1 MEEVEAEREPDP
13 LFSVTETVRPVL
25 DTVEA
30 DATPA
35 IADNLAALRLRT
47 CPMGYKVVDHTAA
60 VFGDYYGQ
68 VRETAVKKAVKA
80 LHAESGTS
88 STGIGPKP
96 RDLVSYRSPRPLRSQ
111 PGSEAAS
118 RRR

>member
-1 MEEVEAEREPDP
+1 MTRSLGAPRWWDTLEEVEAEREPDP

-35 IADNLAALRLRT
+35 IADNLAALLRT

-80 LHAESGTS
+80 LCGKRYVLHGDRT
-88 STGIGPKP
+88 
-96 RDLVSYRSPRPLRSQ
+96 
-111 PGSEAAS
+111 EAAGPGVLPVTVTA
-118 RRR
+118 

>member
-1 MEEVEAEREPDP
+1 VTRSLGAPRWWDTLEEVEAEREPDP

-35 IADNLAALRLRT
+35 IADNLAALLRT

-68 VRETAVKKAVKA
+68 VRETAVTPTTDLPTGPA
-80 LHAESGTS
+80 LNLNG
-88 STGIGPKP
+88 
-96 RDLVSYRSPRPLRSQ
+96 DLVPTSGGLKTPS
-111 PGSEAAS
+111 GAG
-118 RRR
+118 